1 VFDRLPT
8 TSEPF
13 MDWTWEQIDPY
24 FQELIDRPLYAEDIA
39 DWLADWTRL
48 SDLINERYTRLN
60 VAVTQDTEDKAAEAR
75 YNDFLDQIFPGVK
88 AAEQELKEKLLASGL
103 EPAGFEVPL
112 RKMRAEAEIFRKEN
126 IPLLTEERK
135 LSSEYNRIIGTQTV
149 DWQGEER
156 TLQQMRAVFQT
167 PDRELR
173 QRAWRSM
180 AERQLED
187 RQAINQLWEKF
198 MRVRGELYQNAGMQS
213 YRAYRWK
220 QMLRLD
226 YTPQDSQQFDRAILE
241 VVVPAATQ
249 VYERN
254 RQKLGVERL
263 RPWDLDLDLYP
274 LDLPALASYDS
285 VENLKSTAETIFR
298 RIDPALGDYFHIMR
312 SENLLDLENRKG
324 KAPGGYC
331 TAFPVAKRPFI
342 FMNAVGLPGDVRT
355 ILHESGHAF
364 HNFER
369 FELPYAQQ
377 RFPGLEF
384 SEVASMSME
393 LLSAP
398 FLSVD
403 QGGFYSPQEAT
414 RARISH
420 LEHILIFWPYMAVV
434 DAFQHW
440 VYEHHDLAS
449 NPSNC
454 DAKWLELWEQ
464 YIPGVDWSELKT
476 QAMTGWHRKQHIHR
490 APLYYVEYGVAQL
503 GAVQVWR
510 NAMQDQQ
517 RSVER
522 YRKALSLGGT
532 VSLPELFQ
540 AAGAKLA
547 FDAETLGQAVELIE
561 GKIEEFE
568 ASTKPS

>member
-1 VFDRLPT
+1 VFDRLPA

-13 MDWTWEQIDPY
+13 MNWHWEQIEPY
-24 FQELIDRPLYAEDIA
+24 FQELSARPIDA
-39 DWLADWTRL
+39 DSVATWLADWTRL
-48 SDLINERYTRLN
+48 SDLINERYTHLN
-60 VAVTQDTEDKAAEAR
+60 VAVTQDTEDEAAEAR
-75 YNDFLDQIFPGVK
+75 FNDFLDQIFPGVK

-103 EPAGFEVPL
+103 EPQGFEIPL
-112 RKMRAEAEIFRKEN
+112 KKMRTEAEIFRKEN

-135 LSSEYNRIIGTQTV
+135 LSSEYNRVIGTQTV
-149 DWQGEER
+149 DWQGEQR
-156 TLQQMRAVFQT
+156 TLQQMRVVFQT
-167 PDRELR
+167 PDRDLR
-173 QRAWRSM
+173 QRAWRAMS
-180 AERQLED
+180 ERWLED
-187 RQAINQLWEKF
+187 RQAINQLWQKF
-198 MRVRGELYQNAGMQS
+198 MRVRGELHKYAGLES
-213 YRAYRWK
+213 YRAYRWS

-226 YTPQDSQQFDRAILE
+226 YTPQDSQQFDHAILE
-241 VVVPAATQ
+241 MVVPAATR
-249 VYERN
+249 VYERH

-274 LDLPALASYDS
+274 LDLPALASYGN
-285 VENLKSTAETIFR
+285 VENLKSTAETIFY

-369 FELPYAQQ
+369 FDLPYAQQ

-398 FLSVD
+398 YLSVE
-403 QGGFYSPQEAT
+403 QGGFYATEEAT
-414 RARISH
+414 RARIHH

-440 VYEHHDLAS
+440 VYENHDLAS
-449 NPSNC
+449 DPSNC

-464 YIPGVDWSELKT
+464 YIPGVDWSDLSA

-490 APLYYVEYGVAQL
+490 APLYYVEYGLAQL

-522 YRKALSLGGT
+522 YRQALSLGGT
-532 VSLPELFQ
+532 ASLPELFQ
-540 AAGAKLA
+540 AAGARLA
-547 FDAETLGQAVELIE
+547 FDAQTLGQAVELVE
-561 GKIEEFE
+561 GKIEELE
-568 ASTKPS
+568 TSIHPS

>member
-1 VFDRLPT
+1 MFDRLPT
-8 TSEPF
+8 TSDPF
-13 MDWTWEQIDPY
+13 MDWSWEQIDPY
-24 FQELIDRPLYAEDIA
+24 FQELMERPIDAENVA
-39 DWLADWTRL
+39 NWLADWTRL

-75 YNDFLDQIFPGVK
+75 YNDFLDQVFPGVK
-88 AAEQELKEKLLASGL
+88 AAEQELKEKLLASRL
-103 EPAGFEVPL
+103 EPAGFEIPL
-112 RKMRAEAEIFRKEN
+112 RKMRTEAEIFRKEN
-126 IPLLTEERK
+126 IPLLTQERK
-135 LSSEYNRIIGTQTV
+135 LSSEYNRIIGAQTV
-149 DWQGEER
+149 IWQGDER
-156 TLQQMRAVFQT
+156 TLEQMRTVFQT
-167 PDRELR
+167 TDRAVR
-173 QRAWRSM
+173 QRAWQAM
-180 AERQLED
+180 AERQLQD
-187 RQAINQLWEKF
+187 RQTINQLWEKF
-198 MRVRGELYQNAGMQS
+198 MRVRGELYQNAGMES

-226 YTPQDSQQFDRAILE
+226 YTPQDSQRFDRAILE
-241 VVVPAATQ
+241 EVVPAATR

-254 RQKLGVERL
+254 RQKMGVKRL

-274 LDLPALASYDS
+274 LDLPALASYGS

-298 RIDPALGDYFHIMR
+298 RIDPALGDYFNTMR

-342 FMNAVGLPGDVRT
+342 FMNAVGVPGNVRT

-369 FELPYAQQ
+369 FELPYTQQ

-464 YIPGVDWSELKT
+464 YIPGVDWSDLEA

-517 RSVER
+517 QAIKR
-522 YRKALSLGGT
+522 YRHALSLGGT
-532 VSLPELFQ
+532 ASLPELFQ

-561 GKIEEFE
+561 GKIQELET
-568 ASTKPS
+568 ALRPS